1 MKRGKVMRYSPS
13 LACASQINMIKDL
26 RALDSSGIDMFHIDI
41 MDGHYVPNLSL
52 SLDLLREIKME
63 FPQIELDVHMM
74 VTNPMDYIEK
84 MAKLGVEWLAFH
96 INATNFA
103 HRTISKIKSNGMK
116 AGITINPSESINQI
130 LPVIDMVDLVLCMA
144 IEPGFSG
151 QKFIESTYQK
161 IEELSKIREQRN
173 LNFLINVDGGLG
185 IHEAA
190 ECAKRGADILVLGMF
205 ACFGQ
210 EAGVYEALKEFD
222 NNLKGELK

>member
-1 MKRGKVMRYSPS
+1 
-13 LACASQINMIKDL
+13 
-26 RALDSSGIDMFHIDI
+26 
-41 MDGHYVPNLSL
+41 
-52 SLDLLREIKME
+52 
-63 FPQIELDVHMM
+63 
-74 VTNPMDYIEK
+74 
-84 MAKLGVEWLAFH
+84 
-96 INATNFA
+96 
-103 HRTISKIKSNGMK
+103 MK
-116 AGITINPSESINQI
+116 AGITVNPSESINQI

-185 IHEAA
+185 VNEAA
-190 ECAKRGADILVLGMF
+190 ECVKRGADILVLGMF